1 LALAGLVH
9 RTDPNLI
16 AGFEG
21 SEDAGVYKLTDDIA
35 IVQTC
40 DFFTPI
46 LDDPHEF
53 GQVAAANSLSD
64 VYAMG
69 GRPLIAMNI
78 VCYPCSLGMESLREI
93 LRGGAEKVWESGALL
108 VGGHSVDDQE
118 PKYGLSVTGIVHPD
132 RVVLNRGAQPGD
144 AIVLTKPLGTGIVST
159 ALMADMADSQAQRS
173 LYQVMSALNDK
184 ASQAMLEAGAHAC
197 TDITGFGFL
206 GHLMEMAEASG
217 VWFEVDAD
225 RIPVIEGALEYAQ
238 MGLIPGGLRRNQDF
252 LAGKVEADD
261 VEQSVLEVMFDP
273 QTSGGLLIA
282 VAPDRVD
289 DLVGRLQ
296 SAGSG
301 LSESSR
307 GRDSE
312 CGGSRDRDH
321 GRYSVGTLT
330 AAVVGRAVPAR
341 GEGPRVRVMR

>member
-1 LALAGLVH
+1 M
-9 RTDPNLI
+9 
-16 AGFEG
+16 
-21 SEDAGVYKLTDDIA
+21 YKLTDDIA

-46 LDDPHEF
+46 LDDPYEF

-69 GRPLIAMNI
+69 GKPLIAMNI
-78 VCYPCSLGMESLREI
+78 VCYPCSLGMEPLREI

-108 VGGHSVDDQE
+108 VGGHSVDDKE
-118 PKYGLSVTGIVHPD
+118 PKYGLSLTGIVHPD
-132 RVVLNRGAQPGD
+132 RVVLNRGVQPGD

-159 ALMADMADSQAQRS
+159 ALMAGMADSQAQRR

-217 VWFEVDAD
+217 VWFEVNAG

-238 MGLIPGGLRRNQDF
+238 MGLIPEGLRRNQDF

-261 VEQSVLEVMFDP
+261 VEQSLLEVMFDP

-301 LSESSR
+301 R
-307 GRDSE
+307 NG
-312 CGGSRDRDH
+312 
-321 GRYSVGTLT
+321 VGTLT
-330 AAVVGRAVPAR
+330 AAVVGRAVPAH
-341 GEGPRVRVMR
+341 GEGPRVRVMP

>member
-1 LALAGLVH
+1 
-9 RTDPNLI
+9 
-16 AGFEG
+16 
-21 SEDAGVYKLTDDIA
+21 VYKLTDDIA

-46 LDDPHEF
+46 LDDPYEF

-69 GRPLIAMNI
+69 GKPLIAMNI
-78 VCYPCSLGMESLREI
+78 VCYPCSLGMEALREI

-108 VGGHSVDDQE
+108 VGGHSVDDRE

-132 RVVLNRGAQPGD
+132 RVVLNRGALPGD

-159 ALMADMADSQAQRS
+159 ALMADLADSQAQRR

-184 ASQAMLEAGAHAC
+184 ASQAMLEVGAHAC

-217 VWFEVDAD
+217 VSLEVHAGQ
-225 RIPVIEGALEYAQ
+225 IPVIEGALEYAQ

-252 LAGKVEADD
+252 LAGKVEATD
-261 VEQSVLEVMFDP
+261 VDQSVLEVMFDP

-289 DLVGRLQ
+289 DLVGRLR
-296 SAGSG
+296 AAAADGNG
-301 LSESSR
+301 EH
-307 GRDSE
+307 
-312 CGGSRDRDH
+312 DRAAAV
-321 GRYSVGTLT
+321 SLT
-330 AAVVGRAVPAR
+330 AAVVGRAVSA
-341 GEGPRVRVMR
+341 GSEGPRVRVVR

>member
-1 LALAGLVH
+1 
-9 RTDPNLI
+9 
-16 AGFEG
+16 
-21 SEDAGVYKLTDDIA
+21 

-46 LDDPHEF
+46 LDDPYEF

-69 GRPLIAMNI
+69 GKPLIAMNI
-78 VCYPCSLGMESLREI
+78 VCYPCSLGMEALREI

-108 VGGHSVDDQE
+108 VGGHSVDDRE

-132 RVVLNRGAQPGD
+132 RVVLNRGALPGD

-159 ALMADMADSQAQRS
+159 ALMADLADSQAQRR

-184 ASQAMLEAGAHAC
+184 ASQAMLEVGAHAC

-217 VWFEVDAD
+217 VSLEVHAGQ
-225 RIPVIEGALEYAQ
+225 IPVIEGALEYAQ

-252 LAGKVEADD
+252 LAGKVEATD
-261 VEQSVLEVMFDP
+261 VDQSVLEVMFDP

-282 VAPDRVD
+282 VAPDRAD
-289 DLVGRLQ
+289 DLVGRLR
-296 SAGSG
+296 AAAVDANG
-301 LSESSR
+301 EH
-307 GRDSE
+307 
-312 CGGSRDRDH
+312 DRDAAV
-321 GRYSVGTLT
+321 SLT
-330 AAVVGRAVPAR
+330 ASVVGRAVSA
-341 GEGPRVRVMR
+341 GSEGPRVRVVR

>member
-1 LALAGLVH
+1 M
-9 RTDPNLI
+9 
-16 AGFEG
+16 
-21 SEDAGVYKLTDDIA
+21 YKLTDDIA

-46 LDDPHEF
+46 LDDPYEF

-69 GRPLIAMNI
+69 GKPLIAMNI
-78 VCYPCSLGMESLREI
+78 VCYPCSLGMEALREI

-108 VGGHSVDDQE
+108 VGGHSVDDRE

-132 RVVLNRGAQPGD
+132 RVVLNRGALPGD

-159 ALMADMADSQAQRS
+159 ALMADLADSQAQRR

-184 ASQAMLEAGAHAC
+184 ASQAMLEVGAHAC

-217 VWFEVDAD
+217 VSLEVHAGQ
-225 RIPVIEGALEYAQ
+225 IPVIEGALEYAQ

-252 LAGKVEADD
+252 LAGKVEATD
-261 VEQSVLEVMFDP
+261 VDQSVLEVMFDP

-282 VAPDRVD
+282 VAPDRAD
-289 DLVGRLQ
+289 DLVGRLR
-296 SAGSG
+296 AAAVDANG
-301 LSESSR
+301 EH
-307 GRDSE
+307 
-312 CGGSRDRDH
+312 DRDAAV
-321 GRYSVGTLT
+321 SLT
-330 AAVVGRAVPAR
+330 ASVVGRAVSA
-341 GEGPRVRVMR
+341 GSEGPRVRVVR

>member
-1 LALAGLVH
+1 M
-9 RTDPNLI
+9 
-16 AGFEG
+16 
-21 SEDAGVYKLTDDIA
+21 YKLTDDIA

-46 LDDPHEF
+46 LDDPYEF

-69 GRPLIAMNI
+69 GKPLIAMNI
-78 VCYPCSLGMESLREI
+78 VCYPCSLGMEALREI

-108 VGGHSVDDQE
+108 VGGHSVDDRE

-132 RVVLNRGAQPGD
+132 RVVLNRGALPGD

-159 ALMADMADSQAQRS
+159 ALMADLADSQAQRR

-184 ASQAMLEAGAHAC
+184 ASQAMLEVGAHAC

-217 VWFEVDAD
+217 VSLEVHAGQ
-225 RIPVIEGALEYAQ
+225 IPVIEGALEYAQ

-252 LAGKVEADD
+252 LAGKVEATD
-261 VEQSVLEVMFDP
+261 VDQSVLEVMFDP

-282 VAPDRVD
+282 VAPDRAD
-289 DLVGRLQ
+289 DLVGRLR
-296 SAGSG
+296 AAAADGNG
-301 LSESSR
+301 EH
-307 GRDSE
+307 
-312 CGGSRDRDH
+312 DRDAAV
-321 GRYSVGTLT
+321 SLT
-330 AAVVGRAVPAR
+330 AAVVGRAVSA
-341 GEGPRVRVMR
+341 GSEGPRVRVVR

>member
-1 LALAGLVH
+1 
-9 RTDPNLI
+9 
-16 AGFEG
+16 
-21 SEDAGVYKLTDDIA
+21 VYKLTDDIA

-46 LDDPHEF
+46 LDDPYEF

-69 GRPLIAMNI
+69 GKPLIAMNI
-78 VCYPCSLGMESLREI
+78 VCYPCSLGMEALREI

-108 VGGHSVDDQE
+108 VGGHSVDDRE

-132 RVVLNRGAQPGD
+132 RVVLNRGALPGD

-159 ALMADMADSQAQRS
+159 ALMADLADSQAQPR
-173 LYQVMSALNDK
+173 LYKVMSALNDK
-184 ASQAMLEAGAHAC
+184 ASQAMLEVGAHAC

-217 VWFEVDAD
+217 VSLEVHASQ
-225 RIPVIEGALEYAQ
+225 IPVIEGALEYAQ

-252 LAGKVEADD
+252 LAGKVEATD
-261 VEQSVLEVMFDP
+261 VDQSVLEVMFDP

-289 DLVGRLQ
+289 DLVGRLR
-296 SAGSG
+296 AAAADGNG
-301 LSESSR
+301 EH
-307 GRDSE
+307 
-312 CGGSRDRDH
+312 DRAAAV
-321 GRYSVGTLT
+321 SLT
-330 AAVVGRAVPAR
+330 AAVVGRAVSA
-341 GEGPRVRVMR
+341 GSEGPRVRVVR

>member
-1 LALAGLVH
+1 MALAGLVH

-21 SEDAGVYKLTDDIA
+21 SEDAGVYRLADDLA

-46 LDDPHEF
+46 LDDPYEF

-69 GRPLIAMNI
+69 GKPLIAMNI
-78 VCYPCSLGMESLREI
+78 VCYPCSLGMEALREI

-108 VGGHSVDDQE
+108 VGGHSVDDRE

-132 RVVLNRGAQPGD
+132 RVVLNRGALPGD

-159 ALMADMADSQAQRS
+159 ALMADLADSQAQRR

-184 ASQAMLEAGAHAC
+184 ASQAMLEVGAHAC

-217 VWFEVDAD
+217 VSLEVHAGQ
-225 RIPVIEGALEYAQ
+225 IPVIEGALEYAQ

-252 LAGKVEADD
+252 LAGKVEATD
-261 VEQSVLEVMFDP
+261 VDQSVLEVMFDP

-282 VAPDRVD
+282 VAPDRAD
-289 DLVGRLQ
+289 DLVGRLR
-296 SAGSG
+296 AAAADGNG
-301 LSESSR
+301 EH
-307 GRDSE
+307 
-312 CGGSRDRDH
+312 DRDAAV
-321 GRYSVGTLT
+321 SLT
-330 AAVVGRAVPAR
+330 ASVVGRAVSA
-341 GEGPRVRVMR
+341 GSEGPRVRVVR

>member
-1 LALAGLVH
+1 M
-9 RTDPNLI
+9 
-16 AGFEG
+16 
-21 SEDAGVYKLTDDIA
+21 YKLTDDIA

-46 LDDPHEF
+46 LDDPYEF

-69 GRPLIAMNI
+69 GKPLIAMNI
-78 VCYPCSLGMESLREI
+78 VCYPCSLGMEALREI

-108 VGGHSVDDQE
+108 VGGHSVDDRE

-132 RVVLNRGAQPGD
+132 RVVLNRGALPGD

-159 ALMADMADSQAQRS
+159 ALMADLADSQAQRR

-184 ASQAMLEAGAHAC
+184 ASQAMLEVGAHAC

-217 VWFEVDAD
+217 VSLEVHAGQ
-225 RIPVIEGALEYAQ
+225 IPVIEGALEYAQ

-252 LAGKVEADD
+252 LAGKVVATD
-261 VEQSVLEVMFDP
+261 VDQSVLEVMFDP

-282 VAPDRVD
+282 VAPDRAD
-289 DLVGRLQ
+289 DLVGRLR
-296 SAGSG
+296 AAAADGNG
-301 LSESSR
+301 EH
-307 GRDSE
+307 
-312 CGGSRDRDH
+312 DRDAAV
-321 GRYSVGTLT
+321 SLT
-330 AAVVGRAVPAR
+330 AAVVGRAVSA
-341 GEGPRVRVMR
+341 GSEGPRVRVVR

>member
-1 LALAGLVH
+1 M
-9 RTDPNLI
+9 
-16 AGFEG
+16 
-21 SEDAGVYKLTDDIA
+21 YKLTDDIA

-46 LDDPHEF
+46 LDDPYEF

-69 GRPLIAMNI
+69 GKPLIAMNI
-78 VCYPCSLGMESLREI
+78 VCYPCSLGMEALREI

-108 VGGHSVDDQE
+108 VGGHSVDDRE

-132 RVVLNRGAQPGD
+132 RVVLNRGALPGD
-144 AIVLTKPLGTGIVST
+144 VIVLTKPLGTGIVST
-159 ALMADMADSQAQRS
+159 ALMADLADSQAQRR

-184 ASQAMLEAGAHAC
+184 ASQAMLEVGAHAC

-217 VWFEVDAD
+217 VSLEVHAGQ
-225 RIPVIEGALEYAQ
+225 IPVIEGALEYAQ

-252 LAGKVEADD
+252 LAGKVEATD
-261 VEQSVLEVMFDP
+261 VDQSVLEVMFDP

-282 VAPDRVD
+282 VAPDRAD
-289 DLVGRLQ
+289 DLVGRLR
-296 SAGSG
+296 AAAVDANG
-301 LSESSR
+301 EH
-307 GRDSE
+307 
-312 CGGSRDRDH
+312 DRDAAV
-321 GRYSVGTLT
+321 SLT
-330 AAVVGRAVPAR
+330 ASVVGRAVSA
-341 GEGPRVRVMR
+341 GSEGPRVRVVR

>member
-1 LALAGLVH
+1 M
-9 RTDPNLI
+9 
-16 AGFEG
+16 
-21 SEDAGVYKLTDDIA
+21 YKLTDDIA

-46 LDDPHEF
+46 LDDPYEF

-69 GRPLIAMNI
+69 GKPLIAMNI
-78 VCYPCSLGMESLREI
+78 VCYPCSLGMEPLREI
-93 LRGGAEKVWESGALL
+93 LRGGADKVWESGALL
-108 VGGHSVDDQE
+108 VGGHSVDDKE

-144 AIVLTKPLGTGIVST
+144 VIVLTKPLGTGIVST
-159 ALMADMADSQAQRS
+159 ALMAGMADSQAQRR
-173 LYQVMSALNDK
+173 LYQVMSALNDT

-217 VWFEVDAD
+217 VSFEVDAD
-225 RIPVIEGALEYAQ
+225 RIPVIEGAFEYAG

-252 LAGKVEADD
+252 LAGKVEAGD
-261 VEQSVLEVMFDP
+261 VEQSVLEAMFDP

-296 SAGSG
+296 CAGS
-301 LSESSR
+301 S
-307 GRDSE
+307 GRRE
-312 CGGSRDRDH
+312 GGGDYDGDRDH
-321 GRYSVGTLT
+321 ISVLT
-330 AAVVGRAVPAR
+330 AAVVGRAVPAG
-341 GEGPRVRVMR
+341 GEGPRVRVIR

>member
-1 LALAGLVH
+1 
-9 RTDPNLI
+9 LI

-21 SEDAGVYKLTDDIA
+21 SEDAGVYRLADDLA

-46 LDDPHEF
+46 LDDPYEF

-69 GRPLIAMNI
+69 GKPLIAMNI
-78 VCYPCSLGMESLREI
+78 VCYPCSLGMEPLREI

-108 VGGHSVDDQE
+108 VGGHSVDDRE
-118 PKYGLSVTGIVHPD
+118 PKYGLSVTGVVHPD

-144 AIVLTKPLGTGIVST
+144 VIVLTKPLGTGIVST
-159 ALMADMADSQAQRS
+159 ALMAGMADSQAQRR
-173 LYQVMSALNDK
+173 LYRVMSALNDR

-197 TDITGFGFL
+197 TDVTGFGLL

-217 VWFEVDAD
+217 VSFEVDAG
-225 RIPVIEGALEYAQ
+225 RIPVIEGAFEYAQ

-252 LAGKVEADD
+252 LAGKVEANGA
-261 VEQSVLEVMFDP
+261 EQSVLEVMFDP

-289 DLVGRLQ
+289 DLVGRLRH
-296 SAGSG
+296 AGSG
-301 LSESSR
+301 R
-307 GRDSE
+307 RDSE
-312 CGGSRDRDH
+312 CID
-321 GRYSVGTLT
+321 TLV
-330 AAVVGRAVPAR
+330 AAVVGRAVLAGR
-341 GEGPRVRVMR
+341 EGPRVRVMP

>member
-1 LALAGLVH
+1 M
-9 RTDPNLI
+9 
-16 AGFEG
+16 
-21 SEDAGVYKLTDDIA
+21 YKLTDDIA

-46 LDDPHEF
+46 LDDPYEF

-69 GRPLIAMNI
+69 GKPLIAMNI
-78 VCYPCSLGMESLREI
+78 VCYPCSLGMEALREI

-108 VGGHSVDDQE
+108 VGGHSVDDRE

-132 RVVLNRGAQPGD
+132 RVVLNRGALPGD

-159 ALMADMADSQAQRS
+159 ALMADLADSQAQRR

-184 ASQAMLEAGAHAC
+184 ASQAMLEVGAHAC

-217 VWFEVDAD
+217 VSLEVHAGQ
-225 RIPVIEGALEYAQ
+225 IPVIEGALEYAQ

-252 LAGKVEADD
+252 LAGKVEATD
-261 VEQSVLEVMFDP
+261 VDQSVLEVMFDP

-282 VAPDRVD
+282 VAPDRAD
-289 DLVGRLQ
+289 DLVGRLR
-296 SAGSG
+296 AAAVDGNG
-301 LSESSR
+301 EH
-307 GRDSE
+307 
-312 CGGSRDRDH
+312 DRDAAV
-321 GRYSVGTLT
+321 SLT
-330 AAVVGRAVPAR
+330 ASVVGRAVSA
-341 GEGPRVRVMR
+341 GSEGPRVRVVR

>member
-1 LALAGLVH
+1 
-9 RTDPNLI
+9 
-16 AGFEG
+16 
-21 SEDAGVYKLTDDIA
+21 VYKLTDDIA

-46 LDDPHEF
+46 LDDPYEF

-69 GRPLIAMNI
+69 GKPLIAMNI
-78 VCYPCSLGMESLREI
+78 VCYPCSLGMEALREI

-108 VGGHSVDDQE
+108 VGGHSVDDRE

-132 RVVLNRGAQPGD
+132 RVVLNRGALPGD

-159 ALMADMADSQAQRS
+159 ALMADLADSQAQRR

-184 ASQAMLEAGAHAC
+184 ASQAMLEVGAHAC

-217 VWFEVDAD
+217 VSLEVHAGQ
-225 RIPVIEGALEYAQ
+225 IPVIEGALEYAQ

-252 LAGKVEADD
+252 LAGKVEATD
-261 VEQSVLEVMFDP
+261 VDQSVLEVMFDP

-282 VAPDRVD
+282 VAPDRAD
-289 DLVGRLQ
+289 DLVGRLR
-296 SAGSG
+296 AAAADGNG
-301 LSESSR
+301 EH
-307 GRDSE
+307 
-312 CGGSRDRDH
+312 DRDAAV
-321 GRYSVGTLT
+321 SLT
-330 AAVVGRAVPAR
+330 ASVVGRAVSA
-341 GEGPRVRVMR
+341 GSEGPRVRVVR

>member
-1 LALAGLVH
+1 MYRLA
-9 RTDPNLI
+9 
-16 AGFEG
+16 
-21 SEDAGVYKLTDDIA
+21 DDLA

-46 LDDPHEF
+46 LDDPYEF

-69 GRPLIAMNI
+69 GKPLIAMNI
-78 VCYPCSLGMESLREI
+78 VCYPCSLGMEPLREI

-108 VGGHSVDDQE
+108 VGGHSVDDRE
-118 PKYGLSVTGIVHPD
+118 PKYGLSVTGVVHPD

-144 AIVLTKPLGTGIVST
+144 VIVLTKPLGTGIVST
-159 ALMADMADSQAQRS
+159 ALMAGMADSQAQRR
-173 LYQVMSALNDK
+173 LYRVMSALNDR

-197 TDITGFGFL
+197 TDVTGFGLL

-217 VWFEVDAD
+217 VSFEVDAG
-225 RIPVIEGALEYAQ
+225 RIPVIEGAFEYAQ

-252 LAGKVEADD
+252 LAGKVEANGA
-261 VEQSVLEVMFDP
+261 EQSVLEVMFDP

-289 DLVGRLQ
+289 DLVGRLRH
-296 SAGSG
+296 AGSG
-301 LSESSR
+301 R
-307 GRDSE
+307 RDSE
-312 CGGSRDRDH
+312 CID
-321 GRYSVGTLT
+321 TLV
-330 AAVVGRAVPAR
+330 AAVVGRAVLAGR
-341 GEGPRVRVMR
+341 EGPRVRVMP

>member
-1 LALAGLVH
+1 M
-9 RTDPNLI
+9 
-16 AGFEG
+16 
-21 SEDAGVYKLTDDIA
+21 YKLTDDIA

-46 LDDPHEF
+46 LDDPYEF

-69 GRPLIAMNI
+69 GKPLIAMNI
-78 VCYPCSLGMESLREI
+78 VCYPCSLGMEALREI

-108 VGGHSVDDQE
+108 VGGHSVDDRE

-132 RVVLNRGAQPGD
+132 RVVLNRGALPGD

-159 ALMADMADSQAQRS
+159 AIMADLADSQAQPR
-173 LYQVMSALNDK
+173 LYEVMSALNDK
-184 ASQAMLEAGAHAC
+184 ASQAMLEVGAHAC

-217 VWFEVDAD
+217 VSLEVHAGQ
-225 RIPVIEGALEYAQ
+225 IPVIEGALEYAQ

-252 LAGKVEADD
+252 LAGKVEATD
-261 VEQSVLEVMFDP
+261 VDQSVLEVMFDP

-282 VAPDRVD
+282 VAPDRAD
-289 DLVGRLQ
+289 DLVGRLR
-296 SAGSG
+296 AAAADGNG
-301 LSESSR
+301 EH
-307 GRDSE
+307 
-312 CGGSRDRDH
+312 DRDAAV
-321 GRYSVGTLT
+321 SLT
-330 AAVVGRAVPAR
+330 ASVVGRAVSA
-341 GEGPRVRVMR
+341 GSEGPRVRVVR

>member
-1 LALAGLVH
+1 MYRLA
-9 RTDPNLI
+9 
-16 AGFEG
+16 
-21 SEDAGVYKLTDDIA
+21 DDLA

-46 LDDPHEF
+46 LYDPYEF

-69 GRPLIAMNI
+69 GKPLIAMNI
-78 VCYPCSLGMESLREI
+78 VCYPCSLGMEPLREI

-108 VGGHSVDDQE
+108 VGGHSVDDRE
-118 PKYGLSVTGIVHPD
+118 PKYGLSVTGVVHPD

-144 AIVLTKPLGTGIVST
+144 VIVLTKPLGTGIVST
-159 ALMADMADSQAQRS
+159 ALMAGMADSQAQRR
-173 LYQVMSALNDK
+173 LYRVMSALNDR

-197 TDITGFGFL
+197 TDVTGFGLL

-217 VWFEVDAD
+217 VSFEVDAG
-225 RIPVIEGALEYAQ
+225 RIPVIEGAFEYAQ

-252 LAGKVEADD
+252 LAGKVEANGA
-261 VEQSVLEVMFDP
+261 EQSVLEVMFDP

-289 DLVGRLQ
+289 DLVGRLRH
-296 SAGSG
+296 AGSG
-301 LSESSR
+301 R
-307 GRDSE
+307 RDSE
-312 CGGSRDRDH
+312 CID
-321 GRYSVGTLT
+321 TLV
-330 AAVVGRAVPAR
+330 AAVVGRAVLAGR
-341 GEGPRVRVMR
+341 EGPRVRVMP

>member
-1 LALAGLVH
+1 M
-9 RTDPNLI
+9 
-16 AGFEG
+16 
-21 SEDAGVYKLTDDIA
+21 YKLTDDIA

-46 LDDPHEF
+46 LDDPYEF

-69 GRPLIAMNI
+69 GKPLIAMNI
-78 VCYPCSLGMESLREI
+78 VCYPCSLGMEALREI

-108 VGGHSVDDQE
+108 VGGHSVDDRE

-132 RVVLNRGAQPGD
+132 RVVLNRGALPGD

-159 ALMADMADSQAQRS
+159 ALMADLADSQAQRR

-184 ASQAMLEAGAHAC
+184 ASQAMLEVGAHAC

-217 VWFEVDAD
+217 VSLEVHAGQ
-225 RIPVIEGALEYAQ
+225 IPVIEGALEYAQ

-252 LAGKVEADD
+252 LAGKVEATD
-261 VEQSVLEVMFDP
+261 VDQSVLEVMFDP

-289 DLVGRLQ
+289 DLVGRLR
-296 SAGSG
+296 AAAADGNG
-301 LSESSR
+301 EH
-307 GRDSE
+307 
-312 CGGSRDRDH
+312 DRNAAV
-321 GRYSVGTLT
+321 SLT
-330 AAVVGRAVPAR
+330 AAVVGRAVSA
-341 GEGPRVRVMR
+341 GSEGPRVRVVR

>member
-1 LALAGLVH
+1 
-9 RTDPNLI
+9 
-16 AGFEG
+16 
-21 SEDAGVYKLTDDIA
+21 
-35 IVQTC
+35 
-40 DFFTPI
+40 
-46 LDDPHEF
+46 
-53 GQVAAANSLSD
+53 
-64 VYAMG
+64 
-69 GRPLIAMNI
+69 NI

-159 ALMADMADSQAQRS
+159 ALMAGMADSQAQRR

-217 VWFEVDAD
+217 VWFEVDAGQ
-225 RIPVIEGALEYAQ
+225 IPVIDGVFEYAQ
-238 MGLIPGGLRRNQDF
+238 MGLTPGGLRRNQDF

-301 LSESSR
+301 LSEGSR

-312 CGGSRDRDH
+312 CGGDRDRDH

>member
-1 LALAGLVH
+1 M
-9 RTDPNLI
+9 
-16 AGFEG
+16 
-21 SEDAGVYKLTDDIA
+21 YKLTDDIA

-46 LDDPHEF
+46 LDDPYEF

-69 GRPLIAMNI
+69 GKPLIAMNI
-78 VCYPCSLGMESLREI
+78 VCYPCSLGMEALREI

-108 VGGHSVDDQE
+108 VGGHSVDDRE

-132 RVVLNRGAQPGD
+132 RVVLNRGALPGD
-144 AIVLTKPLGTGIVST
+144 VIVLTKPLGTGIVST
-159 ALMADMADSQAQRS
+159 AIMADLADSQAQRR

-184 ASQAMLEAGAHAC
+184 ASQAMLEVGAHAC

-217 VWFEVDAD
+217 VSLEVHAGQ
-225 RIPVIEGALEYAQ
+225 IPVIEGALEYAQ

-252 LAGKVEADD
+252 LAGKVEATD
-261 VEQSVLEVMFDP
+261 VDQSVLEVMFDP

-282 VAPDRVD
+282 VAPDRAD
-289 DLVGRLQ
+289 DLVGRLR
-296 SAGSG
+296 AAAVDANG
-301 LSESSR
+301 EH
-307 GRDSE
+307 
-312 CGGSRDRDH
+312 DRDAAV
-321 GRYSVGTLT
+321 SLT
-330 AAVVGRAVPAR
+330 ASVVGRAVSA
-341 GEGPRVRVMR
+341 GSEGPRVRVVR

>member
-1 LALAGLVH
+1 M
-9 RTDPNLI
+9 
-16 AGFEG
+16 
-21 SEDAGVYKLTDDIA
+21 YKLTDDIA

-46 LDDPHEF
+46 LDDPYEF

-69 GRPLIAMNI
+69 GKPLIAMNI
-78 VCYPCSLGMESLREI
+78 VCYPCSLGMEPLREI

-132 RVVLNRGAQPGD
+132 RVMLNRGVRPGD

-159 ALMADMADSQAQRS
+159 ALMAGMADSQAQRR
-173 LYQVMSALNDK
+173 LYKIMSALNAE
-184 ASQAMLEAGAHAC
+184 ASRAMLEAGAHAC
-197 TDITGFGFL
+197 TDVTGFGFL

-217 VWFEVDAD
+217 VSFEVDAGQ
-225 RIPVIEGALEYAQ
+225 IPVIEGAFEYAQ

-252 LAGKVEADD
+252 LAGKVEAND
-261 VEQSVLEVMFDP
+261 VEQSMLEVMFDP

-296 SAGSG
+296 RAGSG
-301 LSESSR
+301 RRE
-307 GRDSE
+307 
-312 CGGSRDRDH
+312 GSRERSGECESDGDLDY
-321 GRYSVGTLT
+321 GRNGVVTIT
-330 AAVVGRAVPAR
+330 AAVVGRAVSA
-341 GEGPRVRVMR
+341 GSEGPRVRVVR

>member
-1 LALAGLVH
+1 M
-9 RTDPNLI
+9 
-16 AGFEG
+16 
-21 SEDAGVYKLTDDIA
+21 YKLTDDIA

-46 LDDPHEF
+46 LDDPYEF

-69 GRPLIAMNI
+69 GKPLIAMNI
-78 VCYPCSLGMESLREI
+78 VCYPCSLGMEPLREI
-93 LRGGAEKVWESGALL
+93 LRGGADKVWESGALL
-108 VGGHSVDDQE
+108 VGGHSVDDPE

-132 RVVLNRGAQPGD
+132 QVVLNRGAQPGD
-144 AIVLTKPLGTGIVST
+144 VIVLTKPLGTGTVST
-159 ALMADMADSQAQRS
+159 ALMAGMADSQAQRR
-173 LYQVMSALNDK
+173 LYKTMSALNAE
-184 ASQAMLEAGAHAC
+184 ASRAMVESGAHAC

-217 VWFEVDAD
+217 VSFEVYAGQ
-225 RIPVIEGALEYAQ
+225 IPVIEGALEYAE

-252 LAGKVEADD
+252 LAGKVEAND

-289 DLVGRLQ
+289 DLVGRLRR
-296 SAGSG
+296 AGA
-301 LSESSR
+301 
-307 GRDSE
+307 
-312 CGGSRDRDH
+312 
-321 GRYSVGTLT
+321 SVLT
-330 AAVVGRAVPAR
+330 AAVVGRTVSA
-341 GEGPRVRVMR
+341 GSEGPRVRVVR

>member
-46 LDDPHEF
+46 LDDPYEF

-69 GRPLIAMNI
+69 GKPLIAMNI
-78 VCYPCSLGMESLREI
+78 VCYPCSLGMEPLREI

-132 RVVLNRGAQPGD
+132 RVMLNRGVRPGD

-159 ALMADMADSQAQRS
+159 ALMAGMADSQAQRR
-173 LYQVMSALNDK
+173 LYKIMSALNAE
-184 ASQAMLEAGAHAC
+184 ASRAMLEAGAHAC
-197 TDITGFGFL
+197 TDVTGFGFL

-217 VWFEVDAD
+217 VSFEVDAGQ
-225 RIPVIEGALEYAQ
+225 IPVIEGALEYAQ

-252 LAGKVEADD
+252 LAGKVEAND
-261 VEQSVLEVMFDP
+261 VEQSMLEVMFDP

-296 SAGSG
+296 RAGSG
-301 LSESSR
+301 RRE
-307 GRDSE
+307 
-312 CGGSRDRDH
+312 GSRERSGECESDGDLDY
-321 GRYSVGTLT
+321 GRNGVVTIT
-330 AAVVGRAVPAR
+330 AAVVGRAVSA
-341 GEGPRVRVMR
+341 GSEGPRVRVVR

>member
-1 LALAGLVH
+1 M
-9 RTDPNLI
+9 
-16 AGFEG
+16 
-21 SEDAGVYKLTDDIA
+21 YKLTDDIA

-46 LDDPHEF
+46 LDDPYEF

-69 GRPLIAMNI
+69 GKPLIAMNI
-78 VCYPCSLGMESLREI
+78 VCYPCSLGMEPLREI

-132 RVVLNRGAQPGD
+132 RVMLNRGVRPGD

-159 ALMADMADSQAQRS
+159 ALMAGMADSQAQRR
-173 LYQVMSALNDK
+173 LYKIMSALNAE
-184 ASQAMLEAGAHAC
+184 ASRAMLEAGAHAC
-197 TDITGFGFL
+197 TDVTGFGFL

-217 VWFEVDAD
+217 VSFEVDAGQ
-225 RIPVIEGALEYAQ
+225 IPVIEGALEYAQ

-252 LAGKVEADD
+252 LAGKVEAND
-261 VEQSVLEVMFDP
+261 VEQSMLEVMFDP

-296 SAGSG
+296 RAGSG
-301 LSESSR
+301 RRE
-307 GRDSE
+307 
-312 CGGSRDRDH
+312 GSRERSGECESDGDLDY
-321 GRYSVGTLT
+321 GRNGVVTIT
-330 AAVVGRAVPAR
+330 AAVVGRAVSA
-341 GEGPRVRVMR
+341 GSEGPRVRVVR

>member
-1 LALAGLVH
+1 M
-9 RTDPNLI
+9 
-16 AGFEG
+16 
-21 SEDAGVYKLTDDIA
+21 YKLTDDIA

-46 LDDPHEF
+46 LDDPYEF

-69 GRPLIAMNI
+69 GKPLIAMNI
-78 VCYPCSLGMESLREI
+78 VCYPCSLGMEALREI

-108 VGGHSVDDQE
+108 VGGHSVDDRE

-132 RVVLNRGAQPGD
+132 RVVLNSGALPGD
-144 AIVLTKPLGTGIVST
+144 VIVLTKPLGTGIVST
-159 ALMADMADSQAQRS
+159 ALMADLADSQAQRR

-184 ASQAMLEAGAHAC
+184 ASQAMLEVGAHAC

-217 VWFEVDAD
+217 VSLEVHAGQ
-225 RIPVIEGALEYAQ
+225 IPVIEGALEYAQ

-252 LAGKVEADD
+252 LAGKVEATD
-261 VEQSVLEVMFDP
+261 VDQSVLEVMFDP

-282 VAPDRVD
+282 VAPDRAD
-289 DLVGRLQ
+289 DLVGRLR
-296 SAGSG
+296 AAAADGNG
-301 LSESSR
+301 EH
-307 GRDSE
+307 
-312 CGGSRDRDH
+312 DRDAAV
-321 GRYSVGTLT
+321 SLT
-330 AAVVGRAVPAR
+330 ASVVGRAVSA
-341 GEGPRVRVMR
+341 GSEGPRVRVVR

>member
-46 LDDPHEF
+46 LDDPYEF

-69 GRPLIAMNI
+69 GKPLIAMNI
-78 VCYPCSLGMESLREI
+78 VCYPCSLGMEALREI

-108 VGGHSVDDQE
+108 VGGHSVDDRE

-132 RVVLNRGAQPGD
+132 RVVLNRGALPGD
-144 AIVLTKPLGTGIVST
+144 VIVLTKPLGTGIVST
-159 ALMADMADSQAQRS
+159 ALMADLADSQAQPR
-173 LYQVMSALNDK
+173 LYEVMSALNDK
-184 ASQAMLEAGAHAC
+184 ASQAMLEVGAHAC

-217 VWFEVDAD
+217 VSLEVHAGQ
-225 RIPVIEGALEYAQ
+225 IPVIEGALEYAQ

-252 LAGKVEADD
+252 LAGKVEATD
-261 VEQSVLEVMFDP
+261 VDQSVLEVMFDP

-282 VAPDRVD
+282 VAPDRAD
-289 DLVGRLQ
+289 DLVGRLR
-296 SAGSG
+296 AAAADGNG
-301 LSESSR
+301 EH
-307 GRDSE
+307 
-312 CGGSRDRDH
+312 DRDAAV
-321 GRYSVGTLT
+321 SLT
-330 AAVVGRAVPAR
+330 ASVVGRAVSA
-341 GEGPRVRVMR
+341 GSEGPRVRVVR

>member
-1 LALAGLVH
+1 VYRLA
-9 RTDPNLI
+9 
-16 AGFEG
+16 
-21 SEDAGVYKLTDDIA
+21 DDLA

-46 LDDPHEF
+46 LDDPYEF

-69 GRPLIAMNI
+69 GKPLIAMNI
-78 VCYPCSLGMESLREI
+78 VCYPCSLGMEPLREI

-108 VGGHSVDDQE
+108 VGGHSVDDRE
-118 PKYGLSVTGIVHPD
+118 PKYGLSVTGVVHPD

-144 AIVLTKPLGTGIVST
+144 VIVLTKPLGTGIVST
-159 ALMADMADSQAQRS
+159 ALMAGMADSQAQRR
-173 LYQVMSALNDK
+173 LYRVMSALNDR

-197 TDITGFGFL
+197 TDVTGFGLL

-217 VWFEVDAD
+217 VSFEVDAG
-225 RIPVIEGALEYAQ
+225 RIPVIEGAFEYAQ

-252 LAGKVEADD
+252 LAGKVEANGA
-261 VEQSVLEVMFDP
+261 EQSVLEVMFDP

-289 DLVGRLQ
+289 DLVGRLRH
-296 SAGSG
+296 AGSG
-301 LSESSR
+301 R
-307 GRDSE
+307 RDSE
-312 CGGSRDRDH
+312 CID
-321 GRYSVGTLT
+321 TLV
-330 AAVVGRAVPAR
+330 AAVVGRAVLAGR
-341 GEGPRVRVMR
+341 EGPRVRVMP